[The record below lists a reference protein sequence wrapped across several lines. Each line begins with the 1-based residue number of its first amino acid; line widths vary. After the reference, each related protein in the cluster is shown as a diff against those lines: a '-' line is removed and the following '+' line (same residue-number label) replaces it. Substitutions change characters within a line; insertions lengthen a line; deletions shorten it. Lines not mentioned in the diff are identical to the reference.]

1 MNGAPRTEIL
11 SPAGKKGVLGSG
23 MRVCVYII
31 SLFVV
36 KVSAAEAATTR
47 NTTID
52 RAGKSVKRGS
62 DMLMER
68 GRALIA
74 GAG

>member
-1 MNGAPRTEIL
+1 
-11 SPAGKKGVLGSG
+11 